1 MERKIIGMLGAG
13 MIALA
18 TFCPL
23 VKVSSLEKINFYSM
37 SSGGA
42 NGIILVLLG
51 ILTCY
56 LFYKEYIV
64 VVRVLSA
71 ITGLLALKN
80 LIFIVSNVKNTDNGL
95 FISFENNPI
104 ILLKSLGMELT
115 SLSYGG
121 IMLIGGVFL
130 IIITAFTMRKRLE
143 MNLWSF

>member
-37 SSGGA
+37 SAGEF
-42 NGIILVLLG
+42 NGITLVLLG
-51 ILTCY
+51 VVTCY
-56 LFYKEYIV
+56 LFYKEYIII
-64 VVRVLSA
+64 VRILSA
-71 ITGLLALKN
+71 ITGLLALRD
-80 LIFIVSNVKNTDNGL
+80 LIFIVSNARNIDNGL
-95 FISFENNPI
+95 FMSFQKDPI
-104 ILLKSLGMELT
+104 PLLKSLGMELT

-121 IMLIGGVFL
+121 IMLIGGVLL
-130 IIITAFTMRKRLE
+130 IMVTAFTMRKRLE

>member
-1 MERKIIGMLGAG
+1 MERKIIGMLGAV

-23 VKVSSLEKINFYSM
+23 VRVPSLEKINFYSM
-37 SSGGA
+37 STGEL

-51 ILTCY
+51 IITCY

-64 VVRVLSA
+64 IVRILSA
-71 ITGLLALKN
+71 VTGLLALRDV
-80 LIFIVSNVKNTDNGL
+80 IFIVSDVKNVDNRL
-95 FISFENNPI
+95 FMSFQNDPFP
-104 ILLKSLGMELT
+104 LLKSLGMEMA

-121 IMLIGGVFL
+121 VMLIGGVFL
-130 IIITAFTMRKRLE
+130 MVITAFTMRKRLE

>member
-80 LIFIVSNVKNTDNGL
+80 LMFIVSNVKNTDNGL